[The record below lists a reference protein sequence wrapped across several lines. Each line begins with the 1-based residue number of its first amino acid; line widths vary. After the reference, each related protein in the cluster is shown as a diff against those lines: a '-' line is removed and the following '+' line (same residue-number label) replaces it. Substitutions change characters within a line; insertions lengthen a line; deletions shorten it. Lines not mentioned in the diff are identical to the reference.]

1 MTAAI
6 LAIVLTASMTIDTPY
21 IHGFRVVSS
30 VQSGELDSI
39 GIQWRTKF

>member
-6 LAIVLTASMTIDTPY
+6 TAIVLTASMTIDTPY

-30 VQSGELDSI
+30 IQSGEIDSL
-39 GIQWRTKF
+39 GIQWRHKF

>member
-6 LAIVLTASMTIDTPY
+6 ITLILTASMTIDTPY

-30 VQSGELDSI
+30 IQSGEIDSV
-39 GIQWRTKF
+39 GIQWRHKF